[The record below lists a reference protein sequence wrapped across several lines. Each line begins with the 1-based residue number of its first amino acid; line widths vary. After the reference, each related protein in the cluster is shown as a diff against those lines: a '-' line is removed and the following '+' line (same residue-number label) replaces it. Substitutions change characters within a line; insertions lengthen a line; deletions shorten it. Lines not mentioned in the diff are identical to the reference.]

1 MTKGKRTIF
10 VSLFVLTVLGIC
22 ILKPPET
29 ALAASADASPRG
41 ELLIAGGMPFG
52 MKINVGGCI
61 VVGTDSVGDKRSPA
75 AEAGLRRGDIITHV
89 DGAKVSSTRELV
101 RAISSGGNEIEISF
115 IRGGKE
121 RKTTARPVKDGDGGG
136 KIGVLVRD
144 SAAGIGT
151 ITFIEPKTLM
161 FAGLGHGIC
170 DAENGAVLPITYG
183 SVEEV
188 DVTGINPG
196 KSGAPGEIRG
206 AFVGKRIGKIIQN
219 DKTGVYG
226 ELYELPEYA
235 DALYP
240 IASFD
245 EITDGC
251 AYIRSAVSGAP
262 ELYEIELVR
271 IGSGEQKNFAVKVT
285 DERLIEK
292 TGGIVQGMSGSP
304 IIQNG
309 KLIGAVTH
317 VLVTDPTAGYGI
329 FIGNM
334 MSGIAATDIYED
346 TAA

>member
-1 MTKGKRTIF
+1 MVSTKKSIF

-22 ILKPPET
+22 IFKPPEAT
-29 ALAASADASPRG
+29 AAAAASAHG
-41 ELLIAGGMPFG
+41 EMLIAGGMQFG

-61 VVGTDSVGDKRSPA
+61 VVGTDNVGDKRSPA
-75 AEAGLRRGDIITHV
+75 AEAGIRRGDIITHV
-89 DGAKVSSTRELV
+89 DGGKVNSTRELV
-101 RAISSGGNEIEISF
+101 RAVSAGGDDVEITF
-115 IRGGKE
+115 LRGGKE
-121 RKTTARPVKDGDGGG
+121 KKVTVRRAKDGDGGG

-151 ITFIEPKTLM
+151 VTYIEPKTLM

-170 DAENGAVLPITYG
+170 DAESGTVLPVTYG
-183 SVEEV
+183 SVEQI
-188 DVTGINPG
+188 DITGVSPG

-206 AFVGKRIGKIIQN
+206 AFVGKRIGKIIKN
-219 DKTGVYG
+219 DKSGVYG
-226 ELYELPEYA
+226 EFYELPEYA

-240 IASFD
+240 TASFD
-245 EITDGC
+245 EITDGK
-251 AYIRSAVSGAP
+251 AQLRSTICGAP
-262 ELYEIELVR
+262 ELYDIEITR
-271 IGSGEQKNFAVKVT
+271 IGSGDQKNFAVKVT
-285 DERLIEK
+285 DARLIEK

-317 VLVTDPTAGYGI
+317 VLVTDPTSGYGI

-334 MSGIAATDIYED
+334 TGGLAASDIYED

>member
-22 ILKPPET
+22 ILTPPT
-29 ALAASADASPRG
+29 VLAAAADGTQSG
-41 ELLIAGGMPFG
+41 EMLIAGGMPFG
-52 MKINVGGCI
+52 MKISVGGCI
-61 VVGTDSVGDKRSPA
+61 VAGTDSVGDKKSPA
-75 AEAGLRRGDIITHV
+75 AEAGLRRGDIITRV
-89 DGAKVSSTRELV
+89 GGEKVSSARELV
-101 RAISSGGNEIEISF
+101 RAVAEGGPEIEITF
-115 IRGGKE
+115 VRAGKE
-121 RKTTARPVKDGDGGG
+121 RSVTVRPIKDGDGRE
-136 KIGVLVRD
+136 KIGILVRD

-151 ITFIEPKTLM
+151 ITFIDPKTLM

-170 DAENGAVLPITYG
+170 DAESGTVLPVTYG
-183 SVEEV
+183 SVEQI
-188 DVTGINPG
+188 DLTGISPG

-206 AFVGKRIGKIIQN
+206 VFVGRRIGKILHN

-226 ELYELPEYA
+226 ELYELPPFA

-240 IASFD
+240 IASLD
-245 EITDGC
+245 EIKDGK

-262 ELYEIELVR
+262 ELYEIELTR
-271 IGSGEQKNFAVKVT
+271 IGDGAQKNFAVKVT
-285 DERLIEK
+285 DGRLIAL

-334 MSGIAATDIYED
+334 ISGIILADIYED
-346 TAA
+346 SAA

>member
-1 MTKGKRTIF
+1 MVKGKRTIF

-22 ILKPPET
+22 ILSPVT
-29 ALAASADASPRG
+29 AQAADAESARADG
-41 ELLIAGGMPFG
+41 VLIAGGMPFG

-61 VVGTDSVGDKRSPA
+61 VAGTDSVGDRRSPA
-75 AEAGLRRGDIITHV
+75 AEAGLRRGDIITRV
-89 DGAKVSSTRELV
+89 GETKVSSTRELI
-101 RAISSGGNEIEISF
+101 RAVSSGGDEIVITF
-115 IRGGKE
+115 IRAGKE
-121 RKTTARPVKDGDGGG
+121 RSVTVRPIKDGDGKG
-136 KIGVLVRD
+136 KIGILVRD

-151 ITFIEPKTLM
+151 VTFIEPKTLM

-170 DAENGAVLPITYG
+170 DAESGTVLPVTYG
-183 SVEEV
+183 SVERI
-188 DVTGINPG
+188 DVTGITPG
-196 KSGAPGEIRG
+196 RPGAPGELRG
-206 AFVGKRIGKIIQN
+206 VFVGKRMGKILKN

-240 IASFD
+240 VASLN
-245 EITDGC
+245 EITDGK

-262 ELYEIELVR
+262 ELYEIELTK
-271 IGSGEQKNFAVKVT
+271 IGGGEQKNFSVKVT
-285 DERLIEK
+285 DERLLAL

-309 KLIGAVTH
+309 KLVGAVTH

-334 MSGIAATDIYED
+334 ISGMIMTDVFEDSAA
-346 TAA
+346 